1 MMSTCLCLLR
11 PLRRPTVS
19 FSFPSAWCR
28 TVRPE
33 SFLRV
38 LQYDPHSPSEARVN
52 VPLQNFPQFSEAFQC
67 KRTAPPDEFQG
78 CVVW

>member
-1 MMSTCLCLLR
+1 MRMPAISSSARLR
-11 PLRRPTVS
+11 LPAPPD
-19 FSFPSAWCR
+19 PSAWCR

-33 SFLRV
+33 SLLRV

-52 VPLQNFPQFSEAFQC
+52 VPLRNLPPFSEAFQC
-67 KRTAPPDEFQG
+67 ARASPPEEFQG